1 MSDASHSIKDR
12 EGEEV
17 AVYLDVIQGFGH
29 VRRSAARVASVGNGL
44 NLARH
49 HG

>member
-17 AVYLDVIQGFGH
+17 ATYLDVIQGFGH

-44 NLARH
+44 DLARH
-49 HG
+49 H

>member
-1 MSDASHSIKDR
+1 MSNAGHSIKDK

-17 AVYLDVIQGFGH
+17 AIYLDVIQGFGH
-29 VRRSAARVASVGNGL
+29 VRRSVARVASAGNGL

-49 HG
+49 H